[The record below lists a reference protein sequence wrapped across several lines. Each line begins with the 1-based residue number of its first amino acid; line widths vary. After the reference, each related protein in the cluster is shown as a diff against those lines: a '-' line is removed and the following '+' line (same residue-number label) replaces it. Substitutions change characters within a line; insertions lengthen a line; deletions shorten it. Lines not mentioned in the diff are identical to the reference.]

1 MARRPLLQ
9 RPLRALA
16 KLAPKTT
23 GSKAPRTAKPS
34 QPPEQTFAE
43 AMRRAGAVPLA
54 PSAGRVLAAKPHR
67 SSARTAAFPCFR
79 LEARDGF
86 IEGQRAR
93 LATRELA
100 RLHGPPEAT
109 LDLHRK
115 SAESA
120 RALLAAFLEQERAKG
135 RQRVLVIVGK
145 GRHSAGGFAVLRS
158 EIGDWLSEPPLSAHV
173 LAFATAR
180 PELGGTGCLSLLLAP
195 KAKR

>member
-9 RPLRALA
+9 RPLRSLGKLA
-16 KLAPKTT
+16 VKSTGAKAPKTPEP
-23 GSKAPRTAKPS
+23 SKPS
-34 QPPEQTFAE
+34 EQTFAE
-43 AMRRAGAVPLA
+43 VMRRDGAVPLA
-54 PSAGRVLAAKPHR
+54 PSAGRVLAAKPR
-67 SSARTAAFPCFR
+67 RTSARAAAFPSFR
-79 LEARDGF
+79 VEARDGF
-86 IEGQRAR
+86 IEGQRVR

-115 SAESA
+115 DAESA
-120 RALLAAFLEQERAKG
+120 RALLAAFLQHERAKG

-173 LAFATAR
+173 LAFVTAP